1 MRLRIRDSL
10 VRLCLPAY
18 LPTCLPV
25 PLLYYACAL
34 SHQCAVTYRGGF
46 HGGFALVLFFCSLL
60 NWLTCALG
68 LIAGVI
74 VLACSKPPVLQAVEM
89 KDVQVAAD

>member
-1 MRLRIRDSL
+1 
-10 VRLCLPAY
+10 
-18 LPTCLPV
+18 
-25 PLLYYACAL
+25 
-34 SHQCAVTYRGGF
+34 
-46 HGGFALVLFFCSLL
+46 VLFFCSLL